1 LAKDLIEKVGNTKL
15 EILSESDYLE
25 YTKAKATVA
34 QYEAS
39 KKSF

>member
-1 LAKDLIEKVGNTKL
+1 L

-34 QYEAS
+34 QYEAN
-39 KKSF
+39 KKLA

>member
-1 LAKDLIEKVGNTKL
+1 
-15 EILSESDYLE
+15 LSEGDYLE

-34 QYEAS
+34 QYEAN